1 MLISN
6 LIAKLQSDMDKLLMQ
21 VLDVPTRADAQLD
34 LLFTNQEDLPGDVML
49 NGSFACSEQKQRWLK
64 SKVKKRSSRAQDPGV
79 FKR

>member
-49 NGSFACSEQKQRWLK
+49 NGSFACSEQDRK
-64 SKVKKRSSRAQDPGV
+64 SVV
-79 FKR
+79 